1 MYTFHKSTHH
11 RYKFDTNTMKYI
23 ENIILK
29 KLTSR
34 LTPQEEETL
43 SRWMEGDPKR
53 RVMVERVSDYA
64 NLDREY
70 DLSRRVKWERP
81 AEDMRRWI
89 EQQARKNRRETIYK
103 YAAAASVVLLVS
115 MIGFLYIVLP
125 NMYEG
130 GTPPML
136 AQSTVSETIT
146 PGKTGALIKDDSGQS
161 VALRASDTLTVATRL
176 LADSR
181 VMKQS
186 KENIVTPPRELNLEV
201 CRGREFKVILEDST
215 VVWLNS
221 ETTLHYPEHFDGAS
235 RRVAVVGEA
244 YFEVKPDAER
254 PFFVESGN
262 QIIKVYGTTFNIR
275 SYQDENSIFTTLET
289 GSISVSKKGYEN
301 AALRLTPGNQS
312 KFDKDDSKVSVRAV
326 NTEAITSWRHG
337 KFVFED
343 TPLSTIMQDLS
354 RWYNFDY
361 EFTDPSLKN
370 IVLMG
375 TMRRDADI
383 KKVISILETSGDV
396 KITIDANRLIV
407 SHKNKRNNN
416 I

>member
-1 MYTFHKSTHH
+1 M
-11 RYKFDTNTMKYI
+11 RLPWD
-23 ENIILK
+23 
-29 KLTSR
+29 
-34 LTPQEEETL
+34 LTPQEEEIL
-43 SRWMEGDPKR
+43 ARWMEGNPKR
-53 RVMVERVSDYA
+53 SAMVERVLNYA
-64 NLDREY
+64 NLDTEY
-70 DLSRRVKWERP
+70 DKSRRVKWERP
-81 AEDMRRWI
+81 AEDMKRWI
-89 EQQARKNRRETIYK
+89 EQQVRKNRRGTLYK
-103 YAAAASVVLLVS
+103 YAVAASVALLAALT
-115 MIGFLYIVLP
+115 GFVCILLP
-125 NMYEG
+125 DMYQDR
-130 GTPPML
+130 TLPML
-136 AQSTVSETIT
+136 AQSTVSESIT
-146 PGKTGALIKDDSGQS
+146 PGKIGALIKDDSGLTL
-161 VALRASDTLTVATRL
+161 ALRASDTLTVATRL
-176 LADSR
+176 LADGSA
-181 VMKQS
+181 MKLS
-186 KENIVTPPRELNLEV
+186 KDNIVTPPKELNVEV
-201 CRGREFKVILEDST
+201 GRGREFKVILEDST

-221 ETTLHYPEHFDGAS
+221 ETTLQYPEHFYGAS

-254 PFFVESGN
+254 PFLVESGN

-275 SYQDENSIFTTLET
+275 SYQDEKSIFTTLES

-375 TMRRDADI
+375 SMRRDADI
-383 KKVISILETSGDV
+383 KRVISILEASGDV

-407 SHKNKRNNN
+407 SHKRNKN